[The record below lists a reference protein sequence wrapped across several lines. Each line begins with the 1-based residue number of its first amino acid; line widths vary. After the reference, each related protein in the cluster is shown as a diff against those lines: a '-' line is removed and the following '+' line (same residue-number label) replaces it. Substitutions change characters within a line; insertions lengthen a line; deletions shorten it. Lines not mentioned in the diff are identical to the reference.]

1 MFSDYH
7 ILNSYHRVQHNMNI
21 VVDVYWVGD
30 SVVIQGDDIWI
41 HLSLLDIEE
50 LSVVCTAIHQ

>member
-1 MFSDYH
+1 
-7 ILNSYHRVQHNMNI
+7 MNI

-30 SVVIQGDDIWI
+30 SVVIQGDDLWI